1 MMMYDAVHYTKNLT
15 FVEDQ
20 YNANNIAFSS
30 VKKRKKVT
38 SNQHLQDSP

>member
-20 YNANNIAFSS
+20 YDANNIAFSS
-30 VKKRKKVT
+30 IGQKNVRR
-38 SNQHLQDSP
+38 